1 MARAPTTAAATDM
14 EVVRVEAPLLPAA
27 VAEGEAPVPVAVAVA
42 EAVAALGVGVTM
54 VPLPPGLVRGSK
66 VGILVPAE
74 SVTVKRVAQ
83 AWVLRSVV
91 SKSKK

>member
-14 EVVRVEAPLLPAA
+14 EVVRVEAPFLPAA
-27 VAEGEAPVPVAVAVA
+27 VTEGEAPVPVAVD
-42 EAVAALGVGVTM
+42 EAVATLGVGVTM

-66 VGILVPAE
+66 VGMAVPAS

-83 AWVLRSVV
+83 AWPLRSLV
-91 SKSKK
+91 SKYKK

>member
-14 EVVRVEAPLLPAA
+14 EAVRVEAPLLPAA
-27 VAEGEAPVPVAVAVA
+27 VALGLAPVPVALG
-42 EAVAALGVGVTM
+42 EAVVALGVGVTM

-66 VGILVPAE
+66 VGILVPCS

-83 AWVLRSVV
+83 A
-91 SKSKK
+91 